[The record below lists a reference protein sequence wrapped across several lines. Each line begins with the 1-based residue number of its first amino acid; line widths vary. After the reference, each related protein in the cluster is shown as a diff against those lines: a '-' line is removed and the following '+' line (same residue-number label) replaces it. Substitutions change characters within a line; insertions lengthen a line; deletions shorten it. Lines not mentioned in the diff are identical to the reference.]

1 MANYRL
7 VYGEFW
13 TDPKIVEELT
23 PEDKL
28 FFLYLLTNPHTKMCG
43 IYKITIK
50 QMGFDLGY
58 SIETIMSLLERF
70 SNYYGFIKYNQ
81 TTKELAIKNWGKY
94 NLNKGGK
101 PVLDCLSKDLDAV
114 TDKSLIKY
122 IYPNIKSET
131 IKKLYLTYINDTSH
145 ESSNESS
152 HDTSHESS
160 EGQCNIS
167 NEVEKNVKVSD
178 NAESNDTSYE
188 SSNESSHDTGA
199 IPIPIPK
206 PLPISIPKPNTKT
219 KESSSSDS
227 LLGIREEIAKAL
239 LPYSNYENCNAVYDT
254 WFKNSNISEING
266 NIKISVSNQILKI
279 FPRKYIGILEKALNK
294 KIELL
299 ESE

>member
-58 SIETIMSLLERF
+58 SIETVMSLLERF

-114 TDKSLIKY
+114 TDKNLIKY

-131 IKKLYLTYINDTSH
+131 IKKLYSTYINDTYH
-145 ESSNESS
+145 ESSYDTSYESS
-152 HDTSHESS
+152 K
-160 EGQCNIS
+160 GQFNTN
-167 NEVEKNVKVSD
+167 NEVEKNIKVSD
-178 NAESNDTSYE
+178 NAESNDTYH
-188 SSNESSHDTGA
+188 ESSHDTGA
-199 IPIPIPK
+199 IPIPK
-206 PLPISIPKPNTKT
+206 PLPISIPKPNTKI

-227 LLGIREEIAKAL
+227 LRGIKKEISSIL
-239 LPYSNYENCNAVYDT
+239 LPYSKYEGCNAIYDT
-254 WFKNSNISEING
+254 WFANTNINEING
-266 NIKISVSNQILKI
+266 NIKISVAKEILRV